1 MLSGVR
7 LKAHVILRRK
17 PLAAAVSISL
27 YTAGV
32 SAAIQDLS
40 CPGMEQHSVH
50 DYAGPAWTQGRRR
63 ASGTQRQCSARA
75 RLCARLPVSVILL
88 NPFIHDNLI

>member
-50 DYAGPAWTQGRRR
+50 DYAGPAGTERQAARILGT
-63 ASGTQRQCSARA
+63 ASVQCAGA
-75 RLCARLPVSVILL
+75 ALCQAASFSHPAQSIYT
-88 NPFIHDNLI
+88 